1 MVCKKIIFIGLLL
14 FAFSFLLTGCDS
26 SFAANG
32 GQTDSK
38 PLDSA
43 KVSHSTNEGISM
55 AQNIHI
61 KIKGQTFTIKM
72 ENNPTTEAFVKKL
85 PLTLSM
91 KELNGNEKYARLSF
105 NLPSQ
110 DENPRQI
117 HTGDLMLYDSDC
129 VVLFYKDFSTNYSYT
144 QLGRID
150 EPEKLAELVG
160 SGNITAT
167 FEP

>member
-1 MVCKKIIFIGLLL
+1 MVYKKIIFIGLLL
-14 FAFSFLLTGCDS
+14 SLFSFLLIGCDS
-26 SFAANG
+26 IFATNI

-38 PLDSA
+38 PTDSA

-55 AQNIHI
+55 AQNIYI
-61 KIKGQTFTIKM
+61 KIKGQTFTVKM
-72 ENNPTTEAFVKKL
+72 ENNPTVEAFMKKL

-91 KELNGNEKYARLSF
+91 KELNGNEKYARLSY

-110 DENPRQI
+110 DENPQKI
-117 HTGDLMLYDSDC
+117 HTGDLMLYGSDC

-144 QLGRID
+144 RLGRID
-150 EPEKLAELVG
+150 KPEKLAELVG
-160 SGNITAT
+160 SGDITAT